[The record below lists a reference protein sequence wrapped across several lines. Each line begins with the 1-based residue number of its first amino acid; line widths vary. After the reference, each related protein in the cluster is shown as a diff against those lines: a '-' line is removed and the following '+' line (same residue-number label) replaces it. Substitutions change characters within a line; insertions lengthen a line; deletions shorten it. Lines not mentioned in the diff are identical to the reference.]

1 MSNTDA
7 NNLSRDK
14 IRQLLA
20 VIGSGAAQDTTHIEA
35 TEYDWRQPHC
45 FNSSQLN
52 KLNDFTKKIAE
63 IIAEKFAGVYHS
75 DFNVTAAS
83 ITQHFAG
90 ELCDQILNG
99 GQNNYYLAFGTDQE
113 NLFGFISVSEQTAT
127 AWVTE
132 LLGEADSEKDAKN
145 SDSQEQPGKALSQLE
160 ETLLFDIV
168 SAIVESLT
176 ISLRSLSADYNVWPA
191 KALVKSCIPIE
202 LSEIE
207 EMCKIVFNIEKAA
220 PSGESDKAELPTLT
234 DSQVCLFVSCSRMAH
249 HWAVVGTTTEA
260 DKKLSADDISK
271 AIIDHIQQMPV
282 SVSAQL
288 GVAELSFEQI
298 MSLSPYD
305 VLLLNKTIDETVEL
319 IVEGQTL
326 FLGQPAKSAGQQ
338 AVVITDLGDLP
349 SAGEKNI
356 NPVKNA

>member
-7 NNLSRDK
+7 NNLGRDK

-20 VIGSGAAQDTTHIEA
+20 AIGSGAAQDTTHIE
-35 TEYDWRQPHC
+35 TIEYDWRQPHYIK
-45 FNSSQLN
+45 NSQL
-52 KLNDFTKKIAE
+52 KRLNDFTESIAE

-75 DFNVTAAS
+75 DFNVTVAS

-90 ELCDQILNG
+90 DLYDQILNG

-127 AWVTE
+127 AWVAQ
-132 LLGEADSEKDAKN
+132 LLGEAESEKDAKN
-145 SDSQEQPGKALSQLE
+145 SDSQDQPGKALSQLE
-160 ETLLFDIV
+160 ETLLFDIA

-176 ISLRSLSADYNVWPA
+176 ISLRSLSADYDVRPA
-191 KALVKSCIPIE
+191 KAPVKNCIPIE

-220 PSGESDKAELPTLT
+220 PSGKAELPTLT
-234 DSQVCLFVSCSRMAH
+234 DSEVSLLVPCSRMVH
-249 HWAVVGTTTEA
+249 HWGVVGTITEA

-271 AIIDHIQQMPV
+271 AILDHLQRMPI

-288 GVAELSFEQI
+288 GIAVLSFEQI
-298 MSLSPYD
+298 MGLSPYD

-338 AVVITDLGDLP
+338 AVVITDFGDPP
-349 SAGEKNI
+349 SAGEKSI